1 MIYGANMILPF
12 DLPFTHL
19 LVYEVEGKRPGGK

>member
-1 MIYGANMILPF
+1 MILPI

-19 LVYEVEGKRPGGK
+19 FVYEVEGKRPGGK